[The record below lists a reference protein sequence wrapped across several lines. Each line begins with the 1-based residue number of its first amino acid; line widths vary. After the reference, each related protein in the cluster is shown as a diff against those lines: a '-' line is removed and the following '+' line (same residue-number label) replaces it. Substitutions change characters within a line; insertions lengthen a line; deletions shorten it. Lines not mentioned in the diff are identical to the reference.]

1 MKNYHDFAANSK
13 YFSTDNENEQV
24 EEVLEKQK
32 KFALWAQEFSKKIV
46 VVIFLLYLAMSV
58 VNVIFVYLSYKLGS
72 MSGIDTLISEVN
84 LTFREIIGG
93 YIVKSA
99 VENASKIIGNYTVGV
114 IDAKLNAAREERE
127 FEADEEFSD
136 E

>member
-24 EEVLEKQK
+24 EEILEKQK
-32 KFALWAQEFSKKIV
+32 KFTLWAQEFSKKIV
-46 VVIFLLYLAMSV
+46 VVIFLMYLAMSV

-84 LTFREIIGG
+84 LTFREIVGG

-99 VENASKIIGNYTVGV
+99 VENASKIIGNYVVGV

-127 FEADEEFSD
+127 FEAEEEFSD